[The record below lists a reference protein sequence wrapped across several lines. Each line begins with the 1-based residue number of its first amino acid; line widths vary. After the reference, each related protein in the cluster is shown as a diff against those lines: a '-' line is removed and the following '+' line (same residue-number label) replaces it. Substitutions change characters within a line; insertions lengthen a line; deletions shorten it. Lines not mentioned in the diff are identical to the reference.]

1 MGLIP
6 QFSMGQFDSLF
17 KQAEEQQINKIVRV
31 LRFVG
36 EKSVNEARASG
47 TYQDRTANLRNSIG
61 YVIIVNGKI
70 VDENFSASAKG
81 NEPSSEDP
89 VKYGKKLAHE
99 IASRYN
105 DIALIVV
112 SGMKYG
118 AYVEAR
124 GYNVL
129 TSAEQLANAQV
140 PMLLKQLK

>member
-1 MGLIP
+1 MADIE
-6 QFSMGQFDSLF
+6 SVF
-17 KQAEEQQINKIVRV
+17 KQAEEKHINQIIRV

-36 EKSVNEARASG
+36 EKAVNEARANG
-47 TYQDRTANLRNSIG
+47 TYQDQTANLRNSIG
-61 YVIIVNGKI
+61 YVIVVNGKI
-70 VDENFSASAKG
+70 IDENFSASATGKVPTAE
-81 NEPSSEDP
+81 NPL
-89 VKYGKKLAHE
+89 KYGRDLAHE
-99 IASRYN
+99 IAAGQS

-124 GYNVL
+124 GRNVL